1 MKIIEWAMRHRQL
14 IILIVVIAMIFGA
27 YSLVV
32 MPKQEFPV
40 FTIRQGVV
48 VAVYPGASSEQVEEQ
63 IAKSLESYV
72 FSYEEVD
79 KEKTTTICRDGMAI
93 MMLNLDEDINTIEKN
108 DFWAKFKEDLQ
119 AFKMKLPQGVL
130 ALLTIDDFGET
141 SSLLYTIES
150 KDKTYRELEQYLD
163 ELEARLRNIESI
175 SKLSRYGAQQEQV
188 TVYLDQAKLARYGMG
203 MPTLAA
209 RLFSQGFTSASG
221 KVENGQLVAPVHI
234 AASFA
239 AERDLEEQIVYADPM
254 GNVVRLKDVARV
266 VREYPSP
273 SSYIESNGTKCVM
286 LSIEARPGYN
296 IVDMGR
302 DAKKVIADYQKEL
315 PEDVHFFCVTDQSH
329 VVNESVSTFLKEL
342 LIAIGAVILV
352 VVLLMPMRVAMVSA
366 STIPITIFISLGL
379 FYLCGIELNTVTLAA
394 LLVTLG
400 MIVDNSV
407 VIVDCY
413 MERLDEGCSRWHASA
428 SSATEFF
435 KSILSATLAISITF
449 IPFLFTFKGTFLD
462 FILSF
467 PWAISITLGISLLVA
482 VLLVPYMQY
491 AFIRKGLKQKE
502 LEKPRKHRSFLDI
515 VQAGYEWLLARCF
528 RHPGRTMAVGV
539 LSVALG
545 FGLMTLL
552 PNRLFPTAERNQF
565 AVEIYLPAG
574 TALETTAQVADSLE
588 QILSNDPRVV
598 SVTKF
603 VGSGSPR
610 FQATYAPQLGGS
622 NFSQFIVNTTG
633 PEATEA
639 VLDQYANLY
648 TDYFPMAQI
657 RFKQMDYC
665 VAASPIEVEL
675 HGNNLAELKRM
686 ADSVLYVFHNT
697 EGLCV
702 IRSSYEGMLPGVQVD
717 VNKDEA
723 NRLGINKSLLATTI
737 ALQTGQGVP
746 ITTLWD
752 GDYPMK
758 VVIRS
763 EHEKEE
769 SFTDLEN
776 GFLPTLPGG
785 QPVPVRQVASVSPD
799 WTEGC
804 VVRENGIR
812 TLTISADVARGYN
825 INERTEALAAQLDK
839 MELPQG
845 MSLTYGGSR
854 AIDEENVPRILSGL
868 FIAIAIIFF
877 ILLFHFKQINMALL
891 VLVSMSLCAFGG
903 FFGLWI
909 MGKDFSLTAI
919 LGFVSLMGILVRN
932 GIIMMDYA
940 QQLRKEERLSVYEA
954 AVQAAKRRMRPIFLT
969 SAAASMGVVP
979 MILGGSG
986 LWSPMGTVICFG
998 SLISMILVVTVLPVA
1013 YWLVFRRVDKKA
1025 GKLALK
1031 PIEAACPTEAGFA
1044 SVRVSEAS
1052 SRSGSGMAFGR
1063 QTITHSLTML
1073 TLSVFF
1079 VFSGLMPASAQPKP
1093 LSLEE
1098 CQQLALQHNVKMK
1111 NALLQ
1116 VDMAKADR
1124 QANISHFFPSVQA
1137 TGVGFIANKGVLG
1150 GQVGDFVNI
1159 PTSMAEMA
1167 PGLTGFLGQYL
1178 PPELLASLEQ
1188 SILGPLEQD
1197 LTELKNTEVG
1207 ILDKGL
1213 SGAVT
1218 AVQPVFLGGQLA
1230 NAQKLYRVAEQVKTY
1245 QLQQSHD
1252 EVLLTVEK
1260 YYRQLIGLQE
1270 KQKTVQSMDS
1280 LLGSL
1285 LEDVD
1290 EAVAVGVK
1298 NRNDYLQVQLKAN
1311 QVRSGL
1317 LQVRNGIDLS
1327 KMLLGQYIGMEP
1339 DSFYIQP
1346 LPEEVLPLPASCK
1359 VDHKQAL
1366 YQNLNFMMLQ
1376 KNVEANKLKKR
1387 LALGQNLP
1395 TVVVGGGF
1403 AYHNFLEKI
1412 DRSFWFGSAAVNIPI
1427 SQWWGGGLQM
1437 KKAKLALQEAE
1448 NLRDDT
1454 GEMLVLQMQQYYNQL
1469 EEYYEQVQVSKESIE
1484 TAEENYR
1491 MQHDAYEAGLA
1502 TMTEL
1507 LNASSLLQQSRE
1519 QYSADYTHY
1528 MLKRMEYLYATGQYG
1543 PGQLVIDPSKGVV
1556 ARDSCSFR

>member
-1 MKIIEWAMRHRQL
+1 MLEAGACLGLVCVGLSWSDAFNKTIKTFNMKIIEWAMRHRQL
-14 IILIVVIAMIFGA
+14 ILLIVAIAMIFGA

-48 VAVYPGASSEQVEEQ
+48 VAVYPGASSGQVEEQ
-63 IAKSLESYV
+63 IAKTLEGYV

-79 KEKTTTICRDGMAI
+79 KEKTTTLCRDGMAI
-93 MMLNLDEDINTIEKN
+93 MMINLDEDINTIQKN

-119 AFKMKLPQGVL
+119 AFKTKLPQGVL

-150 KDKTYRELEQYLD
+150 KDKTYRELDQYLD
-163 ELEARLRNIESI
+163 ELETRLRNIDAI
-175 SKLSRYGAQQEQV
+175 SKLSRYGSQQEQV

-203 MPTLAA
+203 MPALAA
-209 RLFSQGFTSASG
+209 RLFAQGFTSASG
-221 KVENGQLVAPVHI
+221 KVENGKLVAPVHI
-234 AASFA
+234 AASFS
-239 AERDLEEQIVYADPM
+239 AERDLEEQIVYSDPM
-254 GNVVRLKDVARV
+254 GNVVRLKDVARIE
-266 VREYPSP
+266 REYPDP
-273 SSYIESNGTKCVM
+273 SSYIESNGVKCVM

-302 DAKKVIADYQKEL
+302 DAKAVIAEYQKEL

-329 VVNESVSTFLKEL
+329 VVSESVATFLKEL
-342 LIAIGAVILV
+342 LIAICAVILV

-413 MERLDEGCSRWHASA
+413 MERLDEGYSRWHASA

-467 PWAISITLGISLLVA
+467 PWAISITLGVSLLVA

-491 AFIRKGLKQKE
+491 AFIRKGLKQDE
-502 LEKPRKHRSFLDI
+502 SGKPRRHRSFLDM
-515 VQAGYEWLLARCF
+515 VQSGYEWLLARCF
-528 RHPGRTMAVGV
+528 RHPGRTIGAGV

-545 FGLMTLL
+545 FGIMALL

-574 TALETTAQVADSLE
+574 TDLEMTAQVADSLE
-588 QILSNDPRVV
+588 SVLITDPRVV

-610 FQATYAPQLGGS
+610 FQTTYAPQIGGS

-675 HGNNLAELKRM
+675 HGNSLSDLKRV
-686 ADSVLYVFHNT
+686 ADSVLSVFRDT

-702 IRSSYEGMLPGVQVD
+702 IRSSYEGMLPGVRVD

-746 ITTLWD
+746 VTTLWD
-752 GDYPMK
+752 GDYPLK

-769 SFTDLEN
+769 GFTDLEN

-804 VVRENGIR
+804 IARENGVR

-825 INERTEALAAQLDK
+825 VNERTEAVAARLDK

-845 MSLTYGGSR
+845 MSLSYGGSR

-903 FFGLWI
+903 FFGLWV

-940 QQLRKEERLSVYEA
+940 QQLRKEGRMSVYDA
-954 AVQAAKRRMRPIFLT
+954 AVHAAKRRMRPIFLT

-998 SLISMILVVTVLPVA
+998 SLISMVLVVTVLPVA
-1013 YWLVFRRVDKKA
+1013 YWLVFRRVDRKKERKPSA
-1025 GKLALK
+1025 GALL
-1031 PIEAACPTEAGFA
+1031 CGA
-1044 SVRVSEAS
+1044 SLLLCVPPV
-1052 SRSGSGMAFGR
+1052 
-1063 QTITHSLTML
+1063 
-1073 TLSVFF
+1073 
-1079 VFSGLMPASAQPKP
+1079 SAQPEP
-1093 LSLEE
+1093 LTLEE
-1098 CQQLALQHNVKMK
+1098 CQQLALEHNVKMK

-1116 VDMAKADR
+1116 VEMAKADR
-1124 QANISHFFPSVQA
+1124 QSNISHFFPSVQA

-1230 NAQKLYRVAEQVKTY
+1230 NAQKLYRVAEQVKVY

-1260 YYRQLIGLQE
+1260 YYRQIIGLQE
-1270 KQKTVQSMDS
+1270 KQNTVLAMDS

-1285 LEDVD
+1285 SGDVS
-1290 EAVAVGVK
+1290 EAVAAGVK

-1317 LQVRNGIDLS
+1317 LQVKNGIALS

-1346 LPEEVLPLPASCK
+1346 MPEEALPLPSSCK
-1359 VDHKQAL
+1359 ADHKQAL
-1366 YQNLNFMMLQ
+1366 HQNLDFMMLQ
-1376 KNVEANKLKKR
+1376 KNVEASKLKKR

-1395 TVVVGGGF
+1395 TVMVGGGF

-1448 NLRDDT
+1448 NLRDDA
-1454 GEMLVLQMQQYYNQL
+1454 GEMLMLQMQQYYNQL
-1469 EEYYEQVQVSKESIE
+1469 EEYYDQAQVSKASIE

-1491 MQHDAYEAGLA
+1491 MQRDAYDAGLA

-1519 QYSADYTHY
+1519 QYSSDLTRY
-1528 MLKRMEYLYATGQYG
+1528 MIKRMEYLHATGQYA
-1543 PGQLVIDPSKGVV
+1543 PDELVIDPAKASLVQEP
-1556 ARDSCSFR
+1556 R